1 MTVDLPVARDI
12 ATSFVGAA
20 KAMSA
25 HKRKLPRPHPHAD
38 HGALPLLYALEAE
51 PLRVSALADIV
62 HSDVSTVSR
71 QVSAL
76 TDGGRVTKICD
87 PQDGRAQLV
96 TLTPDAR
103 ELVSTL
109 REDRAAWMQNLLT
122 DWSTAEAREF
132 QHLLLKFT
140 ASLDAYQGGCTPR
153 AGQPTHLRP
162 PA

>member
-62 HSDVSTVSR
+62 HSDVSTSNR
-71 QVSAL
+71 HSL
-76 TDGGRVTKICD
+76 G
-87 PQDGRAQLV
+87 
-96 TLTPDAR
+96 
-103 ELVSTL
+103 ST
-109 REDRAAWMQNLLT
+109 RG
-122 DWSTAEAREF
+122 S
-132 QHLLLKFT
+132 
-140 ASLDAYQGGCTPR
+140 P
-153 AGQPTHLRP
+153 
-162 PA
+162 